1 MSDAAT
7 PAALASPPIAL
18 PLEPIPRSLAWW
30 KIVVALIV
38 SLITAAGLLFAQC
51 GTLVTISPK
60 QPTAAAATKPTPQPA
75 SMSKIEGAV
84 LGTRVDALDAGL
96 SRVVSAVNT
105 QRFTFQQEV
114 GMLRQQVQAMA
125 GSVRR
130 LDDTSADAAKTAN
143 ENAGKLDAVLMLLK
157 PSGGSESSKAPSALR
172 R

>member
-7 PAALASPPIAL
+7 PTALASPPIAL

-60 QPTAAAATKPTPQPA
+60 QTTAAAAAKPTPPPA
-75 SMSKIEGAV
+75 AMSRIEGAV

-96 SRVVSAVNT
+96 SRVESAVNT
-105 QRFTFQQEV
+105 QRFAMQQEI
-114 GMLRQQVQAMA
+114 GMLRQQVQAQT

-130 LDDTSADAAKTAN
+130 IEDRSAAVAKTSD
-143 ENAGKLDAVLMLLK
+143 ENAGKLDAVIRLL
-157 PSGGSESSKAPSALR
+157 ER
-172 R
+172 